1 MNRLNGWTAALVLV
15 AACGTARAEV
25 APAAQPGTQAQ
36 PAAQAQPARDTVRPR
51 YTAPDVKFMQHMIA
65 HHAQALEMT
74 RLVPERTTRQDIR
87 LISERIEVSQRDE
100 IGMMQRWLRARGQ
113 EVPEA
118 GHAHGGT
125 GHAGMPGMATPAEM
139 ARLAA
144 ARGDEFDRLFL
155 QYMIRHHEGAL
166 VMVAE
171 LFASPGA
178 GQEGEIFGLASEVE
192 ADQRSEIARM
202 RTLPGAPAASPRRPS
217 PGGPAQVPP
226 QQRKL

>member
-1 MNRLNGWTAALVLV
+1 MKRKGWTAALALL
-15 AACGTARAEV
+15 AACGGAARAEV
-25 APAAQPGTQAQ
+25 APVAQ
-36 PAAQAQPARDTVRPR
+36 PAAQAQRDTARPR
-51 YTAPDVKFMQHMIA
+51 WTAADVRFMQHMIA

-87 LISERIEVSQRDE
+87 MIAERIEVSQRDE
-100 IGMMQRWLRARGQ
+100 IAAMQRWLRARGQ
-113 EVPEA
+113 EAPDPA
-118 GHAHGGT
+118 HAHHGGE
-125 GHAGMPGMATPAEM
+125 HAGMAGMASPAEM

-155 QYMIRHHEGAL
+155 RYMIRHHEGAL
-166 VMVAE
+166 VMVRE

-202 RTLPGAPAASPRRPS
+202 RTLPGAPAASPR
-217 PGGPAQVPP
+217 
-226 QQRKL
+226 